1 MIHSHSVLHRS
12 IPHGAQ
18 ASAGERGKL
27 DAYIEA
33 LPGEAALEEEDEGVC
48 EGFHVIPPAG
58 STPQVSVRAG
68 IAHSPPACSHLSI
81 KQPEF

>member
-1 MIHSHSVLHRS
+1 MAVLHRS
-12 IPHGAQ
+12 IPRGAQ

-48 EGFHVIPPAG
+48 EGFHIIPPAG
-58 STPQVSVRAG
+58 SAPQVSMCAG
-68 IAHSPPACSHLSI
+68 IAHSPPACSQSSI
-81 KQPEF
+81 